1 MDLRRLEVFCKVVE
15 LRSFTKA
22 AEAVLLS
29 QPTISEHIRSLE
41 ETLGEKLL
49 DRPGREVFPT
59 PAGQI
64 LYRYAQK
71 MLRLREEAVQAIASY
86 KGELSG
92 QLVLGA
98 STIPGTYILPK
109 IIGSFKAQ
117 HASVQLML
125 RISSSGKI
133 VEAVL
138 RGDLE
143 IGLIGSQ
150 WKDRRLKLE
159 EICSEELVLA
169 VYPGHPWAKREEVGM
184 EEVYGQPFILREK
197 DSGTRMV
204 MSQILETRDF
214 DFSRLS
220 TVAEVATTQAVVQSI
235 KAEIGISILSRLA
248 VEEDLQRG
256 SLVAV
261 PIRGVRFHRPFYLI
275 QRINRQLSPLCE
287 AFLMHVRMESEGK
300 NSRDR

>member
-29 QPTISEHIRSLE
+29 QPTISEHIRTLE

-49 DRPGREVFPT
+49 DRMGREVFPT

-71 MLRLREEAVQAIASY
+71 MLRLREEAIQAIATY

-92 QLVLGA
+92 QLILGA
-98 STIPGTYILPK
+98 STIPGTYILPQ
-109 IIGSFKAQ
+109 IIGSFKSQ
-117 HASVQLML
+117 HPSIQLML

-133 VEAVL
+133 AEALL

-143 IGLIGSQ
+143 IGVVGSQ
-150 WKDRRLKLE
+150 WKDRRLKAE
-159 EICSEELVLA
+159 EICSEELVLT
-169 VYPGHPWAKREEVGM
+169 VYPEHPWSSRNEVGM
-184 EEVYGQPFILREK
+184 EEIYGEPFIMRER

-204 MSQILETRDF
+204 MSQILEAHGF
-214 DFSRLS
+214 DFSQLS
-220 TVAEVATTQAVVQSI
+220 VVAEMATTQSVVQSI
-235 KAEIGISILSRLA
+235 KARIGISILSRQA

-261 PIRGVRFHRPFYLI
+261 SLRGIRFHRPFYLI
-275 QRINRQLSPLCE
+275 QRTNRQLSPLCE
-287 AFLMHVRMESEGK
+287 AFLRYVRMESQSK
-300 NSRDR
+300 ASPDR